1 MGQKEGEGEGG
12 RDLLWKA
19 VGGGGGFSEGFLFP
33 PVMISHTKQAGQLTG
48 YDSREM
54 DIAGGYSY
62 YSDKMYIY
70 SIFKKSYKTLFA
82 WLFTSSCAVFK

>member
-19 VGGGGGFSEGFLFP
+19 VGGGGGDFQKDLFFP
-33 PVMISHTKQAGQLTG
+33 PVIISHTKQAGQLTG

-54 DIAGGYSY
+54 DIARGYSY

-70 SIFKKSYKTLFA
+70 SIFKKSY
-82 WLFTSSCAVFK
+82 